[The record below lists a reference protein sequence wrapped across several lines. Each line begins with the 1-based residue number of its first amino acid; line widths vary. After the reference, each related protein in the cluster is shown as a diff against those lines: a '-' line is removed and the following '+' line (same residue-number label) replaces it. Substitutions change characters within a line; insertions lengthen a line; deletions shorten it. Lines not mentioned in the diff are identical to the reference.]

1 MRTIR
6 IGEYFCGA
14 GGMAAGAL
22 SAGGALETVQS
33 VWAVDADQDAC
44 ATYAANLH
52 SGEPV
57 LSELPAEGYGRFV
70 LNADVRTI
78 DPTRLPDVD
87 GFLFGF
93 PCNDFSTAGE
103 SRGLSGRHGP
113 LYREGV
119 RVLKA
124 KRPAFFVAENVG
136 GILQTDDCEAFSTI
150 VADLSRPGDD
160 LEYDVTPHLYRLEEF
175 GLPQRR
181 HRVMIVGV
189 RSDVAGR
196 IGGFLPP
203 RPCGRLVSAGDA
215 LAGMDDDL
223 PNHEAVRTSGQVL
236 DRLGHI
242 EPGRNVWDVNEHLP
256 RHLRMKNSAT
266 RMSTMYKVLDPTRP
280 AYTVVAS
287 SGGGMGMYHWNR
299 RPTTNR
305 ERARL
310 QSFPDD
316 FVFLGGASSVRR
328 QIGMAVPPLAART
341 VVGAVLDHL
350 AGRPYDAVAPN
361 LRDHVDPDFKAR
373 RLEARAKAARRREA
387 AKSRSPVDHVE
398 SLQAS

>member
-6 IGEYFCGA
+6 IGEYFSGA
-14 GGMAAGAL
+14 GGMAAGAID
-22 SAGGALETVQS
+22 AGGAYETVQS
-33 VWAVDADQDAC
+33 VWAVDSDRDAC
-44 ATYAANLH
+44 ATYASNLH
-52 SGEPV
+52 SAESV
-57 LSELPAEGYGRFV
+57 LSSIPPDRYGRFV

-103 SRGLSGRHGP
+103 SKGLSGRHGP

-119 RVLKA
+119 RVLVA
-124 KRPAFFVAENVG
+124 KKPVFFIAENVG
-136 GILQTDDCEAFSTI
+136 GILQADDCEAFSTI

-160 LEYDVTPHLYRLEEF
+160 LEYDVTPHLYRLQEF

-189 RSDVAGR
+189 RSDVAASF
-196 IGGFLPP
+196 GGFLPP
-203 RPCGRLVSAGDA
+203 KPSGRLMSAGTA
-215 LAGMDDDL
+215 LAGMNDDL
-223 PNHEAVRTSGQVL
+223 PNHEAVRTSAQVL
-236 DRLGHI
+236 ERLRHI

-256 RHLRMKNSAT
+256 AHLRMKDSAT

-287 SGGGMGMYHWNR
+287 SGGGMGMYHWDR

-341 VVGAVLDHL
+341 VVRAVLDHL
-350 AGRPYDAVAPN
+350 AGRPYDAVESN
-361 LRDHVDPDFKAR
+361 LRDHVEPEFKAR
-373 RLEARAKAARRREA
+373 RLETRAKAARRREA
-387 AKSRSPVDHVE
+387 SRSRESADRVE
-398 SLQAS
+398 SLQAT

>member
-14 GGMAAGAL
+14 GGMAAGAVA
-22 SAGGALETVQS
+22 AGHGHEAVRS
-33 VWAVDADQDAC
+33 VWAVDADRDAC

-52 SGEPV
+52 SGETVLAKVPV
-57 LSELPAEGYGRFV
+57 DGLDRFV

-78 DPTRLPDVD
+78 DPGQLPDVD

-119 RVLKA
+119 RVLQA
-124 KRPAFFVAENVG
+124 KRPTFFIAENVG

-150 VADLSRPGDD
+150 VSDLERPENG
-160 LEYDVTPHLYRLEEF
+160 LEYDVVPHLYRLEEF

-181 HRVMIVGV
+181 HRVIIVGL
-189 RSDVAGR
+189 RSDVAAR
-196 IGGFLPP
+196 IGRFRPP
-203 RPCGRLVSAGDA
+203 RPSHRLVSAAEA
-215 LAGMDDDL
+215 LAGMTSDL
-223 PNHEAVRTSGQVL
+223 ANHEAVKASSQVL
-236 DRLGHI
+236 ERLRHI
-242 EPGRNVWDVNEHLP
+242 EPGRNVWDVNDRLP
-256 RHLRMKNSAT
+256 PHLRMKDSAT
-266 RMSTMYKVLDPTRP
+266 RMSTMYKVLDPERP

-287 SGGGMGMYHWNR
+287 SGGGMGMYHWDR

-310 QSFPDD
+310 QSFRDG
-316 FVFLGGASSVRR
+316 FVFHGGTSSVRR

-341 VVGAVLDHL
+341 VVDAVLDHL
-350 AGRPYDAVAPN
+350 SGRPYEAMEPN
-361 LRDHVDPDFKAR
+361 LRDYVDPDFKAR
-373 RLEARAKAARRREA
+373 KLEARARAAVRRNATRA
-387 AKSRSPVDHVE
+387 GLLSNVNE
-398 SLQAS
+398 SLHAS